1 MKVSNGKNAIIAL
14 LFIICACGI
23 GATAQTLRVMTYNIR
38 NGIGMDEKADIKR
51 TAEVIRRHGADI
63 VALQEVDSC
72 TNRSNCTDIAKQL
85 AEATGMH
92 ATFVPAIDYD
102 GGRYGVALLSR
113 TQPVSIRRIP
123 LPGRE
128 ERRTAVIAEFP
139 DYAVCCTHL
148 SLTPDDQIASVGI
161 LTDTLPAIVTGKP
174 IILMGDFNAEPGSTT
189 IEALRQSFTLLS
201 DPEVHTWPADS
212 PSQTLDYIFT
222 SDPASVTAVSAPV
235 VPSEAVT
242 SDHRPIFID
251 LKITQQP

>member
-38 NGIGMDEKADIKR
+38 NGIGMDEKADIMR

-63 VALQEVDSC
+63 VAMQEVDSC
-72 TNRSNCTDIAKQL
+72 TNRSDCTDIAKQL

-139 DYAVCCTHL
+139 EYAVCCTHL

-161 LTDTLPAIVTGKP
+161 DRGPAAIVLTV
-174 IILMGDFNAEPGSTT
+174 IRSGSPHM
-189 IEALRQSFTLLS
+189 ACRQSVADARLYFHIRSRFRDRSLS
-201 DPEVHTWPADS
+201 ARCPIGSRYFGS
-212 PSQTLDYIFT
+212 PPDI
-222 SDPASVTAVSAPV
+222 
-235 VPSEAVT
+235 
-242 SDHRPIFID
+242 H
-251 LKITQQP
+251 